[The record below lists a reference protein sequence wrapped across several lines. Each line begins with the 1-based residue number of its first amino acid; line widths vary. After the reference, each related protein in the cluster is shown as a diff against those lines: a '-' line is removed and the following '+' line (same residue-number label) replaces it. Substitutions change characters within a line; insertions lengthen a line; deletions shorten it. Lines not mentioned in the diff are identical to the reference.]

1 MPQILRDLGVRK
13 IRLMT
18 NNPKKII
25 GLEGYGLSVT
35 EQVPI
40 QATPNPHN
48 QSYLDAKRDKM
59 GHVLHHQ
66 GLPLDDEMIAEE
78 HRRDKEESG

>member
-1 MPQILRDLGVRK
+1 M
-13 IRLMT
+13 
-18 NNPKKII
+18 
-25 GLEGYGLSVT
+25 T

-48 QSYLDAKRDKM
+48 QAYLDAKRDKM

-66 GLPLDDEMIAEE
+66 GLPFDDEMIEEE